1 MRSRS
6 AQHEL
11 VCTILYA
18 AGWLLIAC
26 WQGAEPGACSSL
38 CLCIVSGLH
47 LVVAVLLLMPAACYL
62 SLLGRLVRN

>member
-26 WQGAEPGACSSL
+26 WQGAQPGALQLFVSL
-38 CLCIVSGLH
+38 CCLWVATH

-62 SLLGRLVRN
+62 